1 LQYEPVT
8 QEAVTSYETGI
19 KADLFNRRAHV
30 NAAAFYDNYQNKQIL
45 GSKDIPP
52 FGINPVLVNVPASR
66 IFGLESDVTIKPT
79 RNLTLTGSVTY
90 LDTRIQRYSGI
101 DAIGN
106 PVDLAGNNLP
116 FAPELSYNIDAEYRG
131 EFANGGTPFI
141 GISVTGQSTEDTTI
155 GGSSFTLVPG
165 PLVRIE
171 PGLIYPYT
179 TNPYSTVDLRV
190 GYEAP
195 GSPWRVM
202 LFGKNIFNKYYWNN
216 VNATETIVRFAGA
229 PATYGVTFGFKFK

>member
-1 LQYEPVT
+1 
-8 QEAVTSYETGI
+8 
-19 KADLFNRRAHV
+19 
-30 NAAAFYDNYQNKQIL
+30 
-45 GSKDIPP
+45 
-52 FGINPVLVNVPASR
+52 VLVNVPASR
-66 IFGLESDVTIKPT
+66 IFGLESDVTIRPT
-79 RNLTLTGSVTY
+79 RNLILTGSVTY

-106 PVDLAGNNLP
+106 RADLAGNNLP

-141 GISVTGQSTEDTTI
+141 GISVTGQSSEDTTI

-171 PGLIYPYT
+171 PGLIHPYR
-179 TNPYSTVDLRV
+179 TNPYATVDLRV

-195 GSPWRVM
+195 GSPWSVM

-216 VNATETIVRFAGA
+216 VNATETIVRFQSLEHLKAHSVDEIVTEYLETIS
-229 PATYGVTFGFKFK
+229 PFLKSRVVYFLSGVGGFHINY